1 MAVSEKIHEF
11 VTKSSWIRKMF
22 EEGVLLKKQ
31 YGAENVFDFTLGN
44 PNVPPPDEFRRIL
57 QKIVSEETPGVHGY
71 MSNAGY
77 DDTREAVAAHIRKTQ
92 GIDIAK
98 EQIVMTCGAAGAL
111 NVVLKVLLDPEDEV
125 IVPSPYFMEYR
136 FYIDNANG
144 KMVLVPAKADFSL
157 DVEAIGQAITP
168 KTKGVLLNSPNNPT
182 GRVYDAASIAL
193 LADTLKEK
201 GREYGRAIYL
211 MTDEPYREIVF
222 DGIEVPSIL
231 GAYPHSIC
239 ASSYSKTLSI
249 PGERIGYLAVNPR
262 ISDYKELM
270 DGIMLYNRVLGFVNA
285 PAIMQRVMTHMQ
297 GIHVDIAQYKRKRDL
312 LCDGLASAGYDIV
325 KPDGTFYLFT
335 RTPIEDD
342 VAFVRA
348 LQKRRILAVPG
359 QGFGGPGHI
368 RIAFC
373 VDDTTILRA
382 MDGFADTLKEYR

>member
-1 MAVSEKIHEF
+1 MAVSGKIHEF

-57 QKIVSEETPGVHGY
+57 QNIVSEETPAVHGY

-249 PGERIGYLAVNPR
+249 PGERIGYLAVNPG